1 MKSQAKKTIKQNEH
15 EGGSAASTVFLK
27 FIAWLYCSSY
37 AAKLKKKK
45 KANDEKKRSLLFW
58 LMSLGSYTAKVIRF
72 IHLVT
77 LLLTSVKTLNFI
89 VTCLTK

>member
-45 KANDEKKRSLLFW
+45 RQMTKKKGVYFFDW
-58 LMSLGSYTAKVIRF
+58 
-72 IHLVT
+72 
-77 LLLTSVKTLNFI
+77 
-89 VTCLTK
+89 CL